1 MRKKNKKIAILPKK
15 IWDSR
20 LYKFNHGIL
29 AGDIL
34 SIAGQNGINRKGEVE
49 GKGDFQKQA
58 TRAFQNMREI
68 LAEAGMS
75 FGDVVM
81 LRSYFTDIRD
91 LTKFTEIQQEFFGE
105 HYPAATAIQV
115 SALAFP
121 ELLFEVDGLAIR

>member
-1 MRKKNKKIAILPKK
+1 MKKAILPKK

-20 LYKFNHGIL
+20 IYKFAHGIL

-34 SIAGQNGINRKGEVE
+34 SIAGQNGINRKGEIE
-49 GKGDFQKQA
+49 GRGDFQKQA
-58 TRAFQNMREI
+58 RRAFENMGEI
-68 LAEAGMS
+68 LSEAGMS
-75 FGDVVM
+75 FDDVVM
-81 LRSYFTDIRD
+81 LRSYFTDIRN

-121 ELLFEVDGLAIR
+121 ELLFELDALAIR